1 MKTMFISLLALTGLA
16 FANPV
21 PSSNPAAQLV
31 AQGAQATAALPDCC
45 QPDAAC
51 CQPGADCCQE
61 KADQDA
67 DCCVPG
73 AACCETGA
81 DCCE

>member
-1 MKTMFISLLALTGLA
+1 MKTLLISVLALTGLA
-16 FANPV
+16 FANPM
-21 PSSNPAAQLV
+21 PNSNSVAQLV
-31 AQGAQATAALPDCC
+31 AQGAQAAAALPDCC

-51 CQPGADCCQE
+51 CEPGADCCQE
-61 KADQDA
+61 KTDQDA

-73 AACCETGA
+73 AACCEPGA

>member
-1 MKTMFISLLALTGLA
+1 MKTMLISVLALTGFA
-16 FANPV
+16 IANPM
-21 PSSNPAAQLV
+21 PSSNPVAQAIV
-31 AQGAQATAALPDCC
+31 QGAQTTATLPDCC

-61 KADQDA
+61 KADNDA
-67 DCCVPG
+67 DCCEPD
-73 AACCETGA
+73 A